1 MANDG
6 SVVILIE
13 GDDRKFKSTLSG
25 LGKIAGGAMKG
36 ITAAIGTV
44 SAVLTAAGGYAV
56 QVGSEFETSLA
67 KVGTIADT
75 SVKSLDELSA
85 EVINISNATG
95 EGAAALN
102 EALYSAISAGAD
114 TAHATELVEV
124 AVKAA
129 KGGFTDTETA
139 VDGLTS
145 ALNAYG
151 MQTTEAEGLANKF
164 LVTQNLGKTT
174 FGELASS
181 IGHVAP
187 TANAAGVSIDDLL
200 ASVASLTANGIGTS
214 EAMTGMKAAISNIIK
229 PTGDAQKVAKQLGID
244 FSTAA
249 LKSKGW
255 AGFLADIK
263 EKTGGNTDQMA
274 ALFGSVEALN
284 TVLTLTS
291 DQGMALMNE
300 TLGGMAT
307 NTGALDDAYNAM
319 TSTFEG
325 ATARLKT
332 NIDNLA
338 ISVYEGLQEPLTGA
352 AQAALDMVRTL
363 QAAFDEGGLSG
374 LVGGIG
380 TVFADLALI
389 IAEQA
394 PAVIDAAVQCLQAF
408 ITGIQENLPQIVEA
422 AISIVGSLVEGII
435 SLLPSILE
443 LGISLL
449 LELANGIISA
459 IPQMVAQLPQIID
472 NFLNFISSNLPTILQ
487 KGVEVLANL
496 ANGIIQAIP
505 QMVAQLPHIISSF
518 VGFIA
523 SSLPQIVAAGVKLL
537 VSLAG
542 GIIQAIPQLVAQLPQ
557 IISAIVSGIGA
568 LLGGIVN
575 CGTQIVQ
582 GLWQGISG
590 AAGWLLGKIKGW
602 AGSILNGLKS
612 FLGIHSPSAVMRDQ
626 VGKMI
631 ALGVADGIDQ
641 AAGSAVESA
650 GELADA
656 VSDAAEVHAF
666 VAVETD
672 VGKIESL
679 PDAAITEKLKN
690 AVITESVRISGKLS
704 ATATEGKSDAQDRNR
719 SFDPAQILAELRSM
733 RAAVEKGQVLTV
745 NGKVL
750 GQLATQRQIMQ
761 TRSNGGAVIPV

>member
-6 SVVILIE
+6 SVVIIIE
-13 GDDRKFKSTLSG
+13 GDDSKFKSTLSG
-25 LGKIAGGAMKG
+25 LGKVAGGAMKG

-44 SAVLTAAGGYAV
+44 SAALTAAGGYAV
-56 QVGSEFETSLA
+56 TVGAAFETSLA

-187 TANAAGVSIDDLL
+187 TANAAGVSVDDLL

-229 PTGDAQKVAKQLGID
+229 PTSDAQKVAKQLGID

-291 DQGMALMNE
+291 DQGMALMSE
-300 TLGGMAT
+300 TLGEMAT
-307 NTGALDDAYNAM
+307 NTSALDDAYDAM

-338 ISVYEGLQEPLTGA
+338 ISVYAGLKEPLTGA
-352 AQAALDMVRTL
+352 AQAALDMVQTL
-363 QAAFDEGGLSG
+363 QAVFDEGGLSG

-408 ITGIQENLPQIVEA
+408 ILGIQESLPQIVEA
-422 AISIVGSLVEGII
+422 AISIVGSLVEGFVT
-435 SLLPSILE
+435 LLPAIRE
-443 LGISLL
+443 TGFALL

-472 NFLNFISSNLPTILQ
+472 NFLNYISSNLPVILQ
-487 KGVEVLANL
+487 KGVEVLTNL
-496 ANGIIQAIP
+496 SNGIIQAIP

-518 VGFIA
+518 VNFIA
-523 SSLPQIVAAGVKLL
+523 SNLPQIVAAGVQLL

-575 CGTQIVQ
+575 CGKQIVQ

-650 GELADA
+650 GKLADA
-656 VSDAAEVHAF
+656 VSGAAAVHAV

-672 VGKIESL
+672 TAKISAL
-679 PDAAITEKLKN
+679 PDVSITEKLQS
-690 AVITESVRISGKLS
+690 AVIAESLRISGKLS
-704 ATATEGKSDAQDRNR
+704 AAATEAKSDAQDRNR
-719 SFDPAQILAELRSM
+719 VFDPAQILSELRSL